1 MADEKIAVEF
11 DPGFMRVSM
20 EMWRNATDMKIPLLD
35 EFKIH
40 FMQNRRSLLDG
51 FVKTGKAWLMVL
63 RTMTSTSQS
72 DELDRLRTDVQ
83 AFVDWAERG
92 LSDLAALR
100 Q

>member
-20 EMWRNATDMKIPLLD
+20 EMWQNATDMKIPLHD

-63 RTMTSTSQS
+63 RSMKSTVQA
-72 DELDRLRTDVQ
+72 DELDGLCADVH

-92 LSDLAALR
+92 LADLTALR
-100 Q
+100 D